1 MSFLTLN
8 PNQSTYTPGG
18 SLEGQV
24 FQPTYEP
31 APTLQ
36 LSYVPSPS
44 HAPQATYVPAPSY
57 SAPAQLAGGAFS
69 GQAGSPSPFLITP
82 GYDTSP
88 GMYRPNFKN
97 SPGLDLPTGIF
108 RRDWLSPTLQQIP
121 GGVTLEEATF
131 TTRAQPSAYDTG
143 AFADIGKPGTTE
155 SAATAYRL
163 EPGRVVSPVPG
174 EVKPTAPVAVAGAGG
189 AFPSNAL
196 PGSPVAGQPP
206 AASAQAGPIAVVET
220 GGSWGGYLTGRTLDD
235 GTPETW
241 GADRVVQ
248 ELDVAGYSEKQFG
261 RSTDNSPALVELGKQ
276 KAALELKLTTPGAFE
291 PGENAATVAQGI
303 AALDASIK
311 SASLEQQNAR
321 AYVAGMEGFLRQNP
335 AVASKLLSGK
345 SDPNPVEVGKAA
357 VADMSERYAPLLSLG
372 GSAAAGVQDA
382 ASAVESA
389 FAVAADGSPKTLALA
404 TEEHKASVKAVEAS
418 FKEYLAR
425 TMRVPENPS
434 SPSGY
439 TQRDVERIQAGL
451 SFMDEKGISAALPG
465 ARTELAARLEN
476 ANDDVAVA
484 NGTASE
490 ATALALSA
498 DATIA
503 EKVKGWEMA
512 AAGEAA
518 VKRQL
523 PPARA
528 IFKTRI
534 DGINE
539 AGLVGKAKAD
549 AIAAA
554 AVEYNNAIDAAI
566 DMVGRTQV
574 KSNNPFKDRTYAG
587 SEWNWEGIMA
597 GAGLALALYAPFERR
612 ESERRAERRADRQWE
627 KEKEWWKERA
637 EIEQGYRMEALN
649 AQLESAEATSGK
661 GRPSGVQVA
670 QF

>member
-44 HAPQATYVPAPSY
+44 YAPQATYVPAPSY
-57 SAPAQLAGGAFS
+57 SAPVQLAGGSFS
-69 GQAGSPSPFLITP
+69 GRAGSPSPFLITP

-131 TTRAQPSAYDTG
+131 MAGARPSVHDSVLSEESV
-143 AFADIGKPGTTE
+143 AD
-155 SAATAYRL
+155 AYRL
-163 EPGRVVSPVPG
+163 EP
-174 EVKPTAPVAVAGAGG
+174 TAPVDAAR
-189 AFPSNAL
+189 
-196 PGSPVAGQPP
+196 QPP
-206 AASAQAGPIAVVET
+206 AAPVQVGPIAVVET
-220 GGSWGGYLTGRTLDD
+220 GGPWGGYLTGKTLDD

-241 GADRVVQ
+241 DADRVVQ
-248 ELDVAGYSEKQFG
+248 ELDVAGYSEKHFD

-276 KAALELKLTTPGAFE
+276 KAALELKLVTPGAFE

-303 AALDASIK
+303 AALDATIK
-311 SASLEQQNAR
+311 AANLEQQNAR

-345 SDPNPVEVGKAA
+345 SDPNPVEVGKAV

-382 ASAVESA
+382 LSAVESA
-389 FAVAADGSPKTLALA
+389 FGTAADGSPKTLALA
-404 TEEHKASVKAVEAS
+404 TEEYKASVKAVESS
-418 FKEYLAR
+418 FNEYLAR

-434 SPSGY
+434 SPGGY

-465 ARTELAARLEN
+465 VRTELAARLEN
-476 ANDDVAVA
+476 AKDDVAVA

-490 ATALALSA
+490 ATELALIA
-498 DATIA
+498 DASIA
-503 EKVKGWEMA
+503 DKTSGWEMA
-512 AAGEAA
+512 EEGAAA
-518 VKRQL
+518 VRRQL
-523 PPARA
+523 APARA
-528 IFKTRI
+528 AFKTRI
-534 DGINE
+534 DAVKE
-539 AGLVGKAKAD
+539 AGLTGPERKN

-554 AVEYNNAIDAAI
+554 VSEYNDQISATVAA
-566 DMVGRTQV
+566 VGATEV
-574 KSNNPFKDRTYAG
+574 KGNNPFKNRTYAG

-597 GAGLALALYAPFERR
+597 GAGLSLALYAPFERR

-670 QF
+670 AF